1 MTKRHDSRWS
11 CRVKQGIC
19 YTDSTRTHI
28 YNYTII
34 LNTVCFKDMVDL
46 TPSSLESNAAP
57 LVKVTICKNQRS
69 NQSPHIQ
76 HNANPAGRYL
86 HPDRRPF
93 AGHCLISRIRAVER
107 IKKKRCFAIFVV
119 IWQSCS
125 KALLNICTVNYFH
138 VSWTP
143 QRMPPLYFLQLAHTS
158 LYENTICK
166 LWKTTAAQK
175 VLSKRICQ
183 EQK

>member
-1 MTKRHDSRWS
+1 
-11 CRVKQGIC
+11 
-19 YTDSTRTHI
+19 
-28 YNYTII
+28 
-34 LNTVCFKDMVDL
+34 MVNL
-46 TPSSLESNAAP
+46 TPSSLESSTAP

-86 HPDRRPF
+86 HPHRWPF
-93 AGHCLISRIRAVER
+93 AGHCLISGIRTVER
-107 IKKKRCFAIFVV
+107 IKKMICNFCCNMATMYK
-119 IWQSCS
+119 
-125 KALLNICTVNYFH
+125 LLFNICTVNYFN
-138 VSWTP
+138 VSLTP
-143 QRMPPLYFLQLAHTS
+143 QRMPPLYFLQLAHTN

-166 LWKTTAAQK
+166 LWKTTVAQK